1 MAAVF
6 LFFHLY
12 RTFAVHKISMPG
24 TKASSFKIIFRSILR
39 RVENLIFLLKDK
51 LNERNFI
58 YVASVLVAVSC
69 AFAVIILKSFAHNIF
84 LWANDINKF
93 LKLPYINSL
102 LPIAGILLTVFVIRN
117 FLHNH
122 LEKGSSKILY
132 AIARKGGIVP
142 KKQMYAQIVTSSL
155 TVGLGGSAGL
165 ESPIVITGAA
175 FGSNFAQK
183 YHLSQKD
190 RILLLACGVAAGI
203 SSAFNAPIAG
213 VLFAIEVV
221 LTDVSISAFIPIMI
235 SAATGVLVS
244 KMSLSNDV
252 ILNFEQTLK
261 FDYHNTPFY
270 ILLGLLAGLISI
282 YHARNFQKVEKFF
295 GSFKNKGYR
304 RALFGASILA
314 IMIFFFPTLF
324 GEGYES
330 IKTLASK
337 NPGILL
343 DNTMLEQFKSEWIL
357 LAFVGVTMLL
367 KAFATGLTLG
377 SGGNGGNFAPS
388 LFVGSYLGFFVSK
401 IVNLLNF
408 TNPLPIANFTIVGM
422 AGILSGLFHAPL
434 TAIFLIG
441 EITGGYDLM
450 VPLMIVS
457 SVSYAVSKQFEKH
470 SMDVKA
476 LADKG
481 EVNTSDKDKNIVQSI
496 NFYNLVQQKFK
507 TITPGNPL
515 EDVIEIFST
524 SGQKVIPV
532 IDKDKNLV
540 GIIDFE
546 EVKALIFNPYRVK
559 FMTLDEIISQPKEL
573 ILFEDRPEKIMKLF
587 EASKASILPVIY
599 KGKYF
604 GFLSKIDILES
615 YRQRLKEMVIE

>member
-1 MAAVF
+1 
-6 LFFHLY
+6 
-12 RTFAVHKISMPG
+12 MPSN
-24 TKASSFKIIFRSILR
+24 KASFFKIIIRSIFR
-39 RVENLIFLLKDK
+39 RAEHLVFLLKDK
-51 LNERNFI
+51 LSERNFI
-58 YVASVLVAVSC
+58 YFASVAVAITCS
-69 AFAVIILKSFAHNIF
+69 FAVIILKSFAHNIF
-84 LWANDINKF
+84 LWANDINGF

-102 LPIAGILLTVFVIRN
+102 LPVIGILLTVFVIRN
-117 FLHNH
+117 FLDNH
-122 LEKGSSKILY
+122 IDKGSSKVLY
-132 AIARKGGIVP
+132 AVAKKGGILP

-203 SSAFNAPIAG
+203 GAAFNAPIAG
-213 VLFAIEVV
+213 VFFAIEVV
-221 LTDVSISAFIPIMI
+221 LTDISISAFIPIII
-235 SAATGVLVS
+235 SAATGALISTVVLS
-244 KMSLSNDV
+244 HDV

-261 FDYHNTPFY
+261 FDYHNTPYY
-270 ILLGLLAGLISI
+270 ILLGILAGLTSI
-282 YHARNFQKVEKFF
+282 YHARNFQKIEKFF
-295 GSFKNKGYR
+295 GTFKNKGYR

-314 IMIFFFPTLF
+314 ILIFFFPTLF

-337 NPGILL
+337 NPSILL
-343 DNTMLEQFKSEWIL
+343 DNTMLENFKSSEWVL

-388 LFVGSYLGFFVSK
+388 LFVGSYLGFFVAK
-401 IVNLLNF
+401 TVNLLNF
-408 TNPLPIANFTIVGM
+408 THHLPIANFTIVGM

-457 SVSYAVSKQFEKH
+457 SVSFAVSKQFEKH
-470 SMDVKA
+470 SMDVKS

-481 EVNTSDKDKNIVQSI
+481 DVFTSDKDKNILQSI
-496 NFYNLVQQKFK
+496 DFYNLVQQNYRTLTLQDSPSEAV
-507 TITPGNPL
+507 TIFATT
-515 EDVIEIFST
+515 D
-524 SGQKVIPV
+524 QKIIP
-532 IDKDKNLV
+532 
-540 GIIDFE
+540 IIDEHKVLLGLIDFD
-546 EVKALIFNPYRVK
+546 EVKAFIFNPNHVK
-559 FMTLDEIISQPKEL
+559 FMTMTEIISQPRAL
-573 ILFEDRPEKIMKLF
+573 LLFEDKPEKIMKLF
-587 EASKASILPVIY
+587 ETSKAPILPVIH
-599 KGKYF
+599 KGKYV
-604 GFLSKIDILES
+604 GFLSKIDVLES
-615 YRQRLKEMVIE
+615 YRQRLKEMIID